1 MCIRDRSREHTVLM
15 YSTAYNLWTL
25 HDLYTFISLSGYKG
39 LTKFIPRDCLNSTL
53 IYIYSILFGYIPVHF
68 IYWAEFELAMGQAVQ
83 YKYYIRQSGTVR
95 QMNDPLL
102 VKFIWC
108 LLYILSCKIVSADIN
123 YLIWKRYF
131 LFISRECILNLVSHM
146 KTHYISKNHEPLEI

>member
-1 MCIRDRSREHTVLM
+1 M
-15 YSTAYNLWTL
+15 
-25 HDLYTFISLSGYKG
+25 YTFISLSGYKG

-53 IYIYSILFGYIPVHF
+53 IYIYYILFGYIPVHF

-102 VKFIWC
+102 VKFIC
-108 LLYILSCKIVSADIN
+108 GFLYIYRVTATEKVKNVNFKRRLSPI
-123 YLIWKRYF
+123 LT
-131 LFISRECILNLVSHM
+131 LLLNLFVLQRNGCSRFFSFRSSIDHFF
-146 KTHYISKNHEPLEI
+146 IV